1 VVAAALLGLATVASA
16 QAPGGNPSPDWR
28 QHMIARG
35 SSTVS
40 VDQALAN
47 LTKNLGLTPDQ
58 VAKIRPILQA
68 HHDRILAILKS
79 APQSMTHDEFT
90 AQVHAISAQTHDE
103 VNALLTPSQLELV
116 KTLGTPART
125 N

>member
-1 VVAAALLGLATVASA
+1 ML
-16 QAPGGNPSPDWR
+16 
-28 QHMIARG
+28 ARG

-58 VAKIRPILQA
+58 VTKIRPILQA
-68 HHDRILAILKS
+68 HHDRILALLKS
-79 APQSMTHDEFT
+79 APKSMTHDEFT
-90 AQVHAISAQTHDE
+90 GQVHAISAETHDQ
-103 VNALLTPSQLELV
+103 VNALLSPRQLELV
-116 KTLGTPART
+116 KTLGSPARA